1 MSESKNRQEPPFS
14 FEFNRSIK
22 VRKESPA
29 ITSNAGVLLLRE
41 VEDKLAVI
49 DSLAKALHDPR
60 DQNYIRYSLSELLR
74 ERVFAFALGYARQDD
89 ADTLAHDPA
98 FRLAVWDRLGTQLV
112 DERLASQPTASRA
125 MDIFSRWHNREA
137 IRQHLFTPI
146 LRHQRQGSD
155 GQKVRLGVVDIDG
168 FPIET
173 HGGQPGAVYNG
184 YYRKTIYSP
193 LTACFSA
200 NGTFDAK
207 RLGEG
212 FIHTM
217 LRDGNAAPAEGAL
230 LFIDDVIDKA
240 EQLARTTAIRID
252 AGFASAEILN
262 RIDERGAR
270 FTVRLPHN
278 PALERVAAPFI
289 TRPVGR
295 PPKDGYEFALELDG
309 YQNPEWNKPYRVI
322 LVVVDKPDQNGRL
335 PLFPHYFFIA
345 TNWPKDRFSAYE
357 LLEHYRQRG
366 TFEDRL
372 GEWNALGVNL
382 SQSDFAKNEV
392 TMLLSMLAFNLLEV
406 LRGEME
412 SAADPRRNPPYTPE
426 SSGFDMKRLRDVILK
441 VGAVVIRG
449 GRRLCLDI
457 ADGMAPLWMALL
469 KQVGKLTRYTKRNA
483 MPVNSCFTPPPT
495 HAFNR
500 FTPRM

>member
-1 MSESKNRQEPPFS
+1 MSESKNRQEPLSS

-41 VEDKLAVI
+41 IEDKLAVI

-60 DQNYIRYSLSELLR
+60 DQNYVRYSLSELLR

-155 GQKVRLGVVDIDG
+155 DQKVSLGVVDIDG

-212 FIHTM
+212 FIHAM
-217 LRDGNAAPAEGAL
+217 LPLRRKGRFSSL
-230 LFIDDVIDKA
+230 
-240 EQLARTTAIRID
+240 TT
-252 AGFASAEILN
+252 SS
-262 RIDERGAR
+262 
-270 FTVRLPHN
+270 
-278 PALERVAAPFI
+278 
-289 TRPVGR
+289 TRQSNWPGQQ
-295 PPKDGYEFALELDG
+295 PFALTPASLPPTYSIASMSGEPASLSVCRIMPRL
-309 YQNPEWNKPYRVI
+309 NAWRLLSSRV
-322 LVVVDKPDQNGRL
+322 P
-335 PLFPHYFFIA
+335 
-345 TNWPKDRFSAYE
+345 SAD
-357 LLEHYRQRG
+357 RQRKAMNSRSNS
-366 TFEDRL
+366 T
-372 GEWNALGVNL
+372 AT
-382 SQSDFAKNEV
+382 K
-392 TMLLSMLAFNLLEV
+392 
-406 LRGEME
+406 
-412 SAADPRRNPPYTPE
+412 TPNGI
-426 SSGFDMKRLRDVILK
+426 S
-441 VGAVVIRG
+441 
-449 GRRLCLDI
+449 
-457 ADGMAPLWMALL
+457 
-469 KQVGKLTRYTKRNA
+469 
-483 MPVNSCFTPPPT
+483 PT
-495 HAFNR
+495 A
-500 FTPRM
+500 

>member
-1 MSESKNRQEPPFS
+1 MSEFRNRQEPLFS
-14 FEFNRSIK
+14 FDFNRSIK
-22 VRKESPA
+22 VRKESPG

-41 VEDKLAVI
+41 IDDKLAVI

-60 DQNYIRYSLSELLR
+60 DQNYVRYSLSELLR

-125 MDIFSRWHNREA
+125 MDLFSRWHNREA

-146 LRHQRQGSD
+146 LRHQLQGSG

-184 YYRKTIYSP
+184 YYRKTVYSP

-200 NGTFDAK
+200 NGTFDGK

-212 FIHTM
+212 FIHAM

-240 EQLARTTAIRID
+240 RQLARTTAFRLD
-252 AGFASAEILN
+252 AGFASAAILN

-278 PALERVAAPFI
+278 PALERVAAPFL
-289 TRPVGR
+289 TRPAGR
-295 PPKDGYEFALELDG
+295 PPKEGYEFTFELDG
-309 YQNPEWNKPYRVI
+309 YQNPKWNKPYRVI
-322 LVVVDKPDQNGRL
+322 LVVVDKPDKNGCL
-335 PLFPHYFFIA
+335 PLFPHYFFIV
-345 TNWPKDRFSAYE
+345 TNWPKERFSAAE
-357 LLEHYRQRG
+357 LLNHYRQRG

-382 SQSDFAKNEV
+382 SQNAFAKNEV
-392 TMLLSMLAFNLLEV
+392 AMLLSMLAFNLLEV

-412 SAADPRRNPPYTPE
+412 SATDPRPSPPHTPE
-426 SSGFDMKRLRDVILK
+426 SSGFDMTRLRDFILK

-457 ADGMAPLWMALL
+457 ADGIAPLWMALL
-469 KQVGKLTRYTKRNA
+469 KRVGKLTRYSKRNA
-483 MPVNSCFTPPPT
+483 MPVNRGFTPPPS
-495 HAFNR
+495 HAFNC